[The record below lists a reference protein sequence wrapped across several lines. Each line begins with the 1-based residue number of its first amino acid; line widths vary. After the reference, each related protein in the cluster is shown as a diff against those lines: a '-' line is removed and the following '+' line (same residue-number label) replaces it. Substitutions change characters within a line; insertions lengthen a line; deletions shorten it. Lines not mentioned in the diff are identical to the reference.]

1 MLINTI
7 LSSKTVLHC
16 VSLLSGTTAST
27 CSVLVYYRSLDF
39 ARYNDNDNEIS
50 FILTQV
56 NTSLLATLL
65 GLLCGIANTIT

>member
-1 MLINTI
+1 MAPCRNAFHELLNICQSYSI
-7 LSSKTVLHC
+7 TVD
-16 VSLLSGTTAST
+16 VNFN
-27 CSVLVYYRSLDF
+27 D
-39 ARYNDNDNEIS
+39 NDNDNEIS

>member
-1 MLINTI
+1 MIQIISNLILEGLIDIKGNSTA
-7 LSSKTVLHC
+7 LSCWSKVLFNN
-16 VSLLSGTTAST
+16 
-27 CSVLVYYRSLDF
+27 DND
-39 ARYNDNDNEIS
+39 NDNDNEIS

>member
-1 MLINTI
+1 MPKTPGVVAM
-7 LSSKTVLHC
+7 SSSQC
-16 VSLLSGTTAST
+16 VNN
-27 CSVLVYYRSLDF
+27 DND
-39 ARYNDNDNEIS
+39 NDNDNEIS